1 MNNEVT
7 GTIKEVK
14 EKNRKSRISTS
25 MIAITGITAAVYMVA
40 TLAIAPLSYGAI
52 QLRFSE
58 IMVLLA
64 FIDPAYAAG
73 LILGCAMSN
82 LFSTVGMID
91 VIFGTLGTVVAVIG
105 IIKSKQLF
113 MATLWPTISML
124 VVTAG
129 ICIGTGL
136 PYGPTLITVM
146 LGEFAVVT
154 CLGYP
159 IFKTIM
165 RNEKLVEILKIRK

>member
-1 MNNEVT
+1 MNNEIT
-7 GTIKEVK
+7 GTVKAVK
-14 EKNRKSRISTS
+14 ETNKKGRISTR
-25 MIAITGITAAVYMVA
+25 MVAITGITAAVYMVA
-40 TLAIAPLSYGAI
+40 TLAIAPLSFGAI

-64 FIDPAYAAG
+64 FIDPAYVAG

-91 VIFGTLGTVVAVIG
+91 VIFGTLGTVVAVAG
-105 IIKSKQLF
+105 IINSKRLF
-113 MATLWPTISML
+113 MATLWPTVSML
-124 VVTAG
+124 VVTVG

-136 PYGPTLITVM
+136 PYAPTLITVM

-159 IFKTIM
+159 IFKNIM
-165 RNEKLVEILKIRK
+165 KNQKLVETLKIKK

>member
-7 GTIKEVK
+7 GTIKPSK
-14 EKNRKSRISTS
+14 ETNSKGHFSAR
-25 MIAITGITAAVYMVA
+25 MIAITGITAAVYMAA

-105 IIKSKQLF
+105 IIKSKKLF
-113 MATLWPTISML
+113 VATLWPTVSML
-124 VVTAG
+124 IVTVG

-136 PYGPTLITVM
+136 PYVPTLITVM

-165 RNEKLVEILKIRK
+165 KNEKLVETLKIKK

>member
-14 EKNRKSRISTS
+14 GTEKSRISTR
-25 MIAITGITAAVYMVA
+25 MIAITGITAAVYMAA

-64 FIDPAYAAG
+64 FIDPAYGAG

-91 VIFGTLGTVVAVIG
+91 VIFGTLGTVVAVVG
-105 IIKSKQLF
+105 IIKSKRLF
-113 MATLWPTISML
+113 MATLWPTFSML

-129 ICIGTGL
+129 ICIGADL
-136 PYGPTLITVM
+136 PYFPTLITVM

-159 IFKTIM
+159 IFKTIIK
-165 RNEKLVEILKIRK
+165 NEKLVEALKIKK

>member
-7 GTIKEVK
+7 GTMKVAK
-14 EKNRKSRISTS
+14 DTNKKSRISTR

-40 TLAIAPLSYGAI
+40 TLAIAPLGFGAI

-64 FIDPAYAAG
+64 FIDPAYSAG

-91 VIFGTLGTVVAVIG
+91 VIFGTLGTVVAIMG
-105 IIKSKQLF
+105 IIKSKQLL

-124 VVTAG
+124 IVTVG
-129 ICIGTGL
+129 ISIGAGL
-136 PYGPTLITVM
+136 PYFPTLITVM

-159 IFKTIM
+159 IFKIIIK
-165 RNEKLVEILKIRK
+165 NEKLVETLKIKK